1 MTESRAFEGRVAV
14 VTGGASGIGA
24 ATVARLAAGGAT
36 VHVADLP
43 EVDVS
48 DEGSVVGFFDRLGPL
63 DLAVNC
69 AGVSGTF
76 GALVD
81 LDLTDW
87 SRTLAVNLT
96 GVFLCLREE
105 LRHMR
110 AGAVVNVASAAGL
123 RGFAQLPDYVAS
135 KHGVIGLTRA
145 AALEHAR
152 SGIRINAVAP
162 GGVHTPML
170 ERFVG
175 GDPAGLEAMGRNAPM
190 GRLATPEE
198 IAAAIVWLC
207 SEDAAF
213 VTGAVL
219 SADGGVSAA

>member
-1 MTESRAFEGRVAV
+1 MGERPFAGRVAV
-14 VTGGASGIGA
+14 VTGGLSGIGA
-24 ATVARLAAGGAT
+24 ATVARLEAAGAT

-43 EVDVS
+43 EVDVA
-48 DEGSVVGFFDRLGPL
+48 DEAAVVQFFDRVGRL

-76 GALVD
+76 GPIAELS
-81 LDLTDW
+81 LEDW
-87 SRTLAVNLT
+87 SQTLSVNLS

-105 LRHMR
+105 LRHMTT
-110 AGAVVNVASAAGL
+110 GAIVNVASAAGL

-175 GDPAGLEAMGRNAPM
+175 GDPDGLAAMGRTAPM
-190 GRLATPEE
+190 GRLGTPEE
-198 IAAAIVWLC
+198 IAAAVVWLC
-207 SEDAAF
+207 SDDAAF

>member
-1 MTESRAFEGRVAV
+1 MGERPFAGRVAV
-14 VTGGASGIGA
+14 VTGGLSGIGA
-24 ATVARLAAGGAT
+24 ATVARLEAAGAT

-43 EVDVS
+43 EVDVA
-48 DEGSVVGFFDRLGPL
+48 DEAAVVQFFDRVGEV

-76 GALVD
+76 GPIAELS
-81 LDLTDW
+81 LADW
-87 SRTLAVNLT
+87 SHTLAVNLT

-105 LRHMR
+105 LRHMTT
-110 AGAVVNVASAAGL
+110 GAIVNVASAAGL

-175 GDPAGLEAMGRNAPM
+175 GDPDGLAAMGRTAPM
-190 GRLATPEE
+190 GRLGTPEE
-198 IAAAIVWLC
+198 IAAAVVWLC
-207 SEDAAF
+207 SDDAAF

>member
-1 MTESRAFEGRVAV
+1 MAERPFAGRVAV

-24 ATVARLAAGGAT
+24 ATVARLAIAGAT

-43 EVDVS
+43 EVDVT
-48 DEGSVVGFFDRLGPL
+48 DEVGVVEFFDRVGPL

-76 GALVD
+76 GPIAE
-81 LDLTDW
+81 LDLAAW
-87 SRTLAVNLT
+87 SHTLAVNLT

-105 LRHMR
+105 LRHMTR
-110 AGAVVNVASAAGL
+110 GAIVNVASAAGL

-175 GDPAGLEAMGRNAPM
+175 GDPDGLAAMGRTAPM

-198 IAAAIVWLC
+198 IAAAVFWLC
-207 SEDAAF
+207 SDDAAF